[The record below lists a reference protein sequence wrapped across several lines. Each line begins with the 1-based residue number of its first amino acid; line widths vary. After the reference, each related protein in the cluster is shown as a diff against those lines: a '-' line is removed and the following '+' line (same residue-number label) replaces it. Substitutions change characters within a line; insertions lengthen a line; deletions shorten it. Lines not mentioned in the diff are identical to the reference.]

1 METSSFHESQDIN
14 PTPLQKP
21 LENKEKHVIL
31 QTNKFKLRRQ
41 TGFLLKVSSFKEK
54 PRISSLEELE
64 LAVFMSIKTLLLL
77 HCKNFL
83 KLGRKTDILLK
94 ISSFKEN
101 PIISSLVELKLGVFM
116 RIKTLML
123 FLCKNCLKLRRNLFF
138 CWKLAVLKGI
148 QGFPYQKS
156 WNQQYS

>member
-1 METSSFHESQDIN
+1 MCIRDSTS
-14 PTPLQKP
+14 TPLKNN
-21 LENKEKHVIL
+21 L
-31 QTNKFKLRRQ
+31 KLRRNM
-41 TGFLLKVSSFKEK
+41 FLLLKISSFEGN

-83 KLGRKTDILLK
+83 KLGSKTDILLK

-101 PIISSLVELKLGVFM
+101 PIISSLVELKLEVFM

-123 FLCKNCLKLRRNLFF
+123 FLFKNCLKLRRNLFF
-138 CWKLAVLKGI
+138 C
-148 QGFPYQKS
+148 
-156 WNQQYS
+156 